1 MGLQVPATNM
11 YKTGSD
17 IEFLMTPLLVR
28 DYQLSAQA
36 PCCRSH
42 INVARKRKT
51 LKNGFT
57 NKNNFKYKR
66 VLMQKYTRSTSS
78 TASVQYLFK
87 GGGNFGY
94 NQPK

>member
-1 MGLQVPATNM
+1 
-11 YKTGSD
+11 
-17 IEFLMTPLLVR
+17 MTPLLVR
-28 DYQLSAQA
+28 DYQFYRKRKHPAA
-36 PCCRSH
+36 VP

-66 VLMQKYTRSTSS
+66 VLMQKYTRRTNSTV
-78 TASVQYLFK
+78 SVQYLFK